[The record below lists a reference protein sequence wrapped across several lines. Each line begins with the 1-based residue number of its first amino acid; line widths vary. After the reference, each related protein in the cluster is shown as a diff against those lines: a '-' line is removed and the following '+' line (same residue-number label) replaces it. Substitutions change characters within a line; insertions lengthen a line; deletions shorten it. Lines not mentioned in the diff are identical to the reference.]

1 MDKQYLIPG
10 AILLGCTVIAL
21 GVYLRPS
28 APTPASGGADPAAE
42 SAAPRPSPAA
52 RPSGSTGQSTAVP
65 PGGGAPPGGDAPSL
79 PAGVGLLPPGAPA
92 AVQAAAD
99 KAAADAIAEMKK
111 SVFLPKCWQPSL
123 AKAADPPKVKFVYE
137 VTFNP
142 AGTQI
147 ARGINEDRSG
157 YRQDVSACLNALPMD
172 LKIPPPGTN
181 VRVSLP
187 LELP

>member
-1 MDKQYLIPG
+1 M
-10 AILLGCTVIAL
+10 A
-21 GVYLRPS
+21 
-28 APTPASGGADPAAE
+28 
-42 SAAPRPSPAA
+42 
-52 RPSGSTGQSTAVP
+52 
-65 PGGGAPPGGDAPSL
+65 
-79 PAGVGLLPPGAPA
+79 LLPPGAPA
-92 AVQAAAD
+92 AVQAAAN
-99 KAAADAIAEMKK
+99 KAAAEAIAEMKK
-111 SVFLPKCWQPSL
+111 TVFLPKCWQPSV

-142 AGTQI
+142 EGAQI
-147 ARGINEDRSG
+147 ARGINEDRAG